1 MRPRGI
7 SLALLL
13 GAALSCADGAGDCR
27 ATRIGVLSA
36 MPSELEPLVRRARI
50 DESVVIDGRVFRVG
64 ELGGVSVVL
73 GQTWIGMANATAT
86 ARALVQRFR
95 VTGVV
100 VSGVAGSRLR
110 IGDVAVPSE
119 WSEPDGT
126 LHASDARWL
135 ALAEAVARP
144 GSLPLEKC
152 TDAPGP
158 GAKQPICLSFDPAV
172 IVGGVGHS
180 GDTFQGQAY
189 GCDPE
194 GGAVY
199 GCDIEPAA
207 ALSGPGKAPPVPP
220 GTTSFP
226 PGPLPYVKD
235 METAAIAREAAEREL
250 PFIAFRAASDGAQ
263 DPLGLTEPFAQF
275 FVYYRLASNNA
286 AAATAEFLEQLAAH
300 GACPAP

>member
-1 MRPRGI
+1 MRARVIP
-7 SLALLL
+7 LALVLA
-13 GAALSCADGAGDCR
+13 AALGCAGGQGDCR
-27 ATRIGVLSA
+27 STRIGVLAA

-50 DESVVIDGRVFRVG
+50 DERLVIDGRVFRVG
-64 ELGGVSVVL
+64 ELAGVPVVL

-86 ARALVQRFR
+86 ARALIQRFR
-95 VTGVV
+95 VTGIV

-126 LHASDARWL
+126 LRASDARWL
-135 ALAEAVARP
+135 ALAESVARP
-144 GSLPLEKC
+144 GALSLEKC
-152 TDAPGP
+152 TDAPSP
-158 GAKQPICLSFDPAV
+158 GAKQPLCLGFEPAV

-180 GDTFQGQAY
+180 GDGFNGQAY
-189 GCDPE
+189 GCSAE

-207 ALSGPGKAPPVPP
+207 AMSGTGKAPPVPP
-220 GTTSFP
+220 GTRAP
-226 PGPLPYVKD
+226 PAGPLPYVKD
-235 METAAIAREAAEREL
+235 METAAIAREAAERGL

-286 AAATAEFLEQLAAH
+286 ATATAEFLEQLVTQR
-300 GACPAP
+300 ACPTP